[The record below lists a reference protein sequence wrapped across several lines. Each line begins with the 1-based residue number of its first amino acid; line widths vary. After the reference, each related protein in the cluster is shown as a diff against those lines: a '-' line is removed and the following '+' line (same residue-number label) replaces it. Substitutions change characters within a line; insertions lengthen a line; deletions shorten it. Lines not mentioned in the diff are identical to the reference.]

1 MSIFHLCFRVMS
13 VTPFDS
19 RVSAYGNEGSY
30 LAPGCIGDGK
40 TNLYD
45 MFTTALTGISVTAS
59 VPVGTLEDAAYFNI
73 SQGCVTSSLPLAL
86 PDTVS
91 GDGNGVQDLS
101 ISSQSQSGQA
111 GNIRVTD
118 INVVSSRACTL
129 FVFES
134 AGTEGGILAKFPVVV
149 GVNKIDKQNLLAF
162 DAGGDRNPTQLSF
175 GISSTFITYTEITAT
190 TDSSAQ
196 VVIWV
201 SGIYYINN

>member
-13 VTPFDS
+13 VIPFDS

-30 LAPGCIGDGK
+30 LASGCIGDGK

-45 MFTTALTGISVTAS
+45 MFTTALTGASITAT
-59 VPVGTLEDAAYFNI
+59 VPVATFEDAAYFNI
-73 SQGCVTSSLPLAL
+73 VQGCVTSSLPLAL
-86 PDTVS
+86 PDTSS
-91 GDGNGVQDLS
+91 GNGNGVQELS
-101 ISSQSQSGQA
+101 ISSASQSGQA
-111 GNIRVTD
+111 ANIRVTD

-129 FVFES
+129 FVFEN
-134 AGTEGGILAKFPVVV
+134 AGTGGGVLAKYPVVV
-149 GVNKIDKQNLLAF
+149 GTNKFDKQNLLTF
-162 DAGGDRNPTQLSF
+162 DAGDQKNATQLSF
-175 GISSTFITYTEITAT
+175 GISSTFIAYTEITAT